1 MHRFMILRL
10 LSISLLFSSLAYATE
25 AESVTPESVVQESD
39 ADAVA
44 AGHSY
49 HGEAF
54 NEGPRQAAELIPG
67 MAKIEFPTSAKNETT
82 QKFIEQGIAQLHGFW
97 YLEAERS
104 FRQAAKEEPE
114 LAIAYWGMAMA
125 NVNNSDRARGL
136 IDEAMSRR
144 GKNTSRREKLYIE
157 ALDRFLIKPQK
168 DDSGD
173 KKQKDAEQEAKKK
186 RAERYLNDFEQILH
200 EFPDDLE
207 ARAMLA
213 LQLWSFE
220 RLGLKMTSRY
230 ATNALMS
237 EVFAENPM
245 HPAHHYRIHLWDSP
259 RPQNALESA
268 ALCGPSSPGIAH
280 MWHMPGHIYSKLK
293 RYSDAAWQQEASARV
308 DHAHM
313 NRARLIPDQIH
324 NYAHNNEWLTRNL
337 LYIGRV
343 QDALEQSRNLVSLPR
358 HPSYNTLTKRGSYK
372 YGRQR
377 LLQTLTEYGLWDELI
392 KESGGHFLPP
402 TEDAA
407 AQEEWLGWLA
417 VAQFM
422 TGDAEQ
428 GGKTLRSLRRRR
440 LALHGE
446 SLDAAEAKAEGAA
459 AKDQSSGEQDDDDA
473 SEPKERS
480 REDTKKHVEE
490 LGVLIS
496 RAAAAAA
503 SQRADKSAFE
513 KHIKKAKVD
522 ALIEAQ
528 WLADAGDLPGA
539 IKIAEKAIKEGTGQ
553 VRPVAVLVDLLWRKG
568 DKEAAG
574 KRFETLRKLAGEADI
589 DTPMLA
595 KLAPVAQAAGIE
607 GDWRIAPEPASDLGE
622 RPPLDSLGPFRWQP
636 YRAESW
642 GAKNAQG
649 ELVASEEFG
658 GRPCILIFYLGF
670 GCLHCVEQLHAFAP
684 MIDQFR
690 EAGIE
695 VVGISTE
702 TLEQL
707 QLGIKNFDED
717 IDVSLLS
724 DADNHVFKLFRCWD
738 DFENQPLHGTFLI
751 DAQGQVRWQDI
762 SHEPFT
768 EASFLLEESKR
779 LLSLP

>member
-1 MHRFMILRL
+1 MILRL

-25 AESVTPESVVQESD
+25 AESVVPESVVQESD

-67 MAKIEFPTSAKNETT
+67 MAKIKFPTSAKNETT
-82 QKFIEQGIAQLHGFW
+82 QKFIEQGVAQLHGFW
-97 YLEAERS
+97 YLESERS
-104 FRQAAKEEPE
+104 FRQAAREEPE

-157 ALDRFLIKPQK
+157 ALDRFLPKSKK
-168 DDSGD
+168 DGDDDKSDSKED
-173 KKQKDAEQEAKKK
+173 RDAEKEAKKN
-186 RAERYLNDFEQILH
+186 RAERYLRDLEQILN

-213 LQLWSFE
+213 LNLWTFE
-220 RLGLKMTSRY
+220 RVGLKMTSRY

-446 SLDAAEAKAEGAA
+446 SLDAAEANAEGAA

-473 SEPKERS
+473 SESKERS

-522 ALIEAQ
+522 PLIEAQ

-595 KLAPVAQAAGIE
+595 KLTPVAKAAGIE

-724 DADNHVFKLFRCWD
+724 DADNHVFKTFRCWD

-768 EASFLLEESKR
+768 DASFLLEESKR
-779 LLSLP
+779 LLTLP